1 MPFSVKN
8 AYYKLKK
15 SNLIK
20 NNDLSNESLLYFETI
35 LNDSLPQKENELTLY
50 YFLKNMF
57 YNNKNKFY
65 NFINNS
71 NLECLVLYTD
81 NITISKHFNLM
92 DKIYIKWDPYSKS
105 YKVSKLLN

>member
-1 MPFSVKN
+1 MPFGVKN
-8 AYYKLKK
+8 SYYKLKK

-20 NNDLSNESLLYFETI
+20 NNDLSDDSLLYFETI
-35 LNDSLPQKENELTLY
+35 LNDSIPQKENELTLY

-71 NLECLVLYTD
+71 NFECLVLYTD

-92 DKIYIKWDPYSKS
+92 DKIYIKWDSDSKL